1 MKNIQDIVVEYSF
14 KSNER
19 KLIHIAFKAIRN
31 KIPLFI
37 RDEDFAEF
45 ESVFKKV
52 YGYRK
57 KMPLKMGDGRAF
69 KRIRAEYR
77 KKFDE
82 SKKTKKEQ
90 K

>member
-1 MKNIQDIVVEYSF
+1 MKNIQDIVVKYSF
-14 KSNER
+14 KSKER

-57 KMPLKMGDGRAF
+57 KMPLKTGDGRAF

-82 SKKTKKEQ
+82 SKKIKKEQ
-90 K
+90 